1 MAVTVLS
8 KSHYRAMIY
17 DTLTIKAHTKN
28 RIKFESHFY
37 EQIKKLL
44 NKHKSIFTDKEFK
57 YLNGLITTPIFFDL
71 PKLHKSRLIT
81 NAI

>member
-1 MAVTVLS
+1 
-8 KSHYRAMIY
+8 MIY

-57 YLNGLITTPIFFDL
+57 YLNGAYYNTNFF
-71 PKLHKSRLIT
+71 
-81 NAI
+81 